1 MDKLKKEEKED
12 LIYLET
18 YVLQKDMR
26 IRMPKSILNNLNVKK
41 GITNFSIY
49 LDNKNQQLILKVADD
64 TTSGGKI
71 NG

>member
-1 MDKLKKEEKED
+1 
-12 LIYLET
+12 
-18 YVLQKDMR
+18 
-26 IRMPKSILNNLNVKK
+26 MPKSILNNLNVKK